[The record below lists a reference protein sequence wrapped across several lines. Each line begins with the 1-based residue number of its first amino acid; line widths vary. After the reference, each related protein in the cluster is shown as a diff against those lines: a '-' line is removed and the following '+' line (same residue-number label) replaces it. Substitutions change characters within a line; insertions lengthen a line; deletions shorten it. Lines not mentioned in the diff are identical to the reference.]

1 MKKNKYSFIVI
12 IIITILVLY
21 LSLKDNYNEIITELC
36 NLNLIWL
43 LVGVCL
49 VFSYWFLRS
58 ICLYTLASK
67 FNSKY
72 KFKSAFLLALKTQ
85 FFNAITPFATGGQP
99 FQIYELKKDK
109 LTISQATNV
118 IIQNFIV
125 YQLALV
131 LLGIFA
137 IISNAF
143 MHTFDNIK
151 ILKSLVILGFTINTL
166 VIVCLF
172 IFAFNKKINNFLI
185 NKFIILMNKLGFI
198 KNKEEK
204 LKNWNE
210 KVNTFH
216 DGAKILIY
224 DKKSFIVN
232 IILNIFALTALYLIP
247 MTILYST
254 GNYHSFDSF
263 TSIITCAYVML
274 IGSFVPIPGG
284 SGGLE
289 YSFTKFFGVFVS
301 GSLIKTIMLIWR
313 FLTYYMGMI
322 IGAIAINIKKKV
334 D

>member
-1 MKKNKYSFIVI
+1 MKKNRYSFII
-12 IIITILVLY
+12 IVIITILVLY
-21 LSLKDNYNEIITELC
+21 LSLKDNYNEIIKELC

-43 LVGVCL
+43 LVGACL

-58 ICLYTLASK
+58 ICLHTLASK
-67 FNSKY
+67 FNSNY
-72 KFKSAFLLALKTQ
+72 KFKSAFILALKTQ
-85 FFNAITPFATGGQP
+85 FFNAITPFSTGGQP

-109 LTISQATNV
+109 LTVSQATNV

-125 YQLALV
+125 YQIALV

-137 IISNAF
+137 IVSNAF

-151 ILKSLVILGFTINTL
+151 ILKSLVMLGFTINTL
-166 VIVCLF
+166 VIICLF

-185 NKFIILMNKLGFI
+185 RVIITLMNKLGFI
-198 KNKEEK
+198 KKKEEK
-204 LKNWNE
+204 IKNWNE
-210 KVNTFH
+210 KVSTFH
-216 DGAKILIY
+216 DGAKILIK
-224 DKKSFIVN
+224 DKKSFVIN

-247 MTILYST
+247 LTILYST
-254 GNYHSFDSF
+254 GDYYSFNGF

-289 YSFTKFFGVFVS
+289 YSFTKFFGIFVG
-301 GSLIKTIMLIWR
+301 GSLIKTMMLVWR

-322 IGAIAINIKKKV
+322 IGAIVVNIKRR
-334 D
+334 